1 MNKKLWSLLCL
12 LALLVPLAAC
22 NGGGTEEAPVEEAPT
37 EEAPAE

>member
-1 MNKKLWSLLCL
+1 MNKKFWSLLCL

-22 NGGGTEEAPVEEAPT
+22 NGGETEEVPLEEAPM